1 MDEKYILSLYNYLS
15 SQDVRFKSSLSKDA
29 FISSM
34 KDPGYA
40 SDIYGYLSS
49 KDPSLM
55 PDELKDKSSL
65 SEDAFLSEVGASK
78 KKDESASTA
87 TEEASASESQQPQET
102 TTSGTSQPVQVELPQ
117 FDVYES
123 DATTVSQPGLTF
135 EQPQFGGRRV
145 LEPIKP
151 YDAFQ
156 VIPFELDRTTV
167 SQPGLVVDTDPVS
180 EITKTIGQIEP
191 VQEQQTFPPSPIS
204 RPRVTTSMDV
214 PTLTEQDIA
223 DLEQARKEQAEA
235 EARTKLIELGQ
246 PDAEE
251 IIQPDAAPADATGVV
266 RPDLEIPEEREI
278 TIQELA
284 GRQSPSDPSPFEPA
298 AVDATF
304 SQTAADIAK
313 IDPSEEAV
321 QKRIEEEEKEF
332 AEDQLK
338 RQLGIFSLEDNTLIE
353 DVFGKNT
360 VTNFIGDIY
369 RSAGQGQAQGA
380 VVDDAIAL
388 MRKGP
393 NATDADIMQF
403 IEAYDRMLESG
414 VSDEMQDFNK
424 IYEESGG
431 GLVGFWNGFKS
442 NPSVFPQLFVS
453 SASAMFNPA
462 SLVAGA
468 AAAGTGFL
476 VSGPGG
482 AAVLGIGAVSS
493 ALESA
498 LTYAELLQ
506 EEIGVNTPMTIENV
520 RAVLSQPGIQN
531 RLTWKST
538 GRGLTIGAIEG
549 LTAGLGVKATSL
561 VTGRTGSQ
569 LAGGLAGT
577 VVEGAGGATGE
588 FLGRKVAGQ
597 ADDFLE
603 VAFEGTV
610 GGITTAPFT
619 VTRGLMDARNKGEYK
634 INDGVAT
641 QEQVISLLETGT
653 DADIAGT
660 KLDIQND
667 PELRTAAEDAK
678 ARVRNNAEIKAELAQ
693 AGVIDNNKAD
703 AIVPLEVEKQ
713 GLSGNT
719 TEAGKR
725 RLKEIND
732 QINSILDEPTEVT
745 TETEAVRIYEGKD
758 KDGNTKQV
766 KLTTQESGRIRL
778 DIVNDDGSTSLIGD
792 FPAEST
798 DTDVVSGIIDT
809 DQDFNIVKPQDAI
822 QESSTETVDVQ
833 EPARDSE
840 AVGEGDATGPVTAE
854 VEAEVQVEE
863 TPSTLSEEAA
873 ALRAELGIAE
883 AAPAVTEETTVAE
896 TTTEAA
902 PAVTE
907 ETVVTEEDRPLTDEE
922 REFMYESNRKSALNG
937 LAYREDYISDILEN
951 IYGELRTRSF
961 NALWRKHVDPYF
973 TGDLQIGRGKN
984 FSDYVVSEMIYD
996 RGFATDV
1003 TADENGMQKLI
1014 DFINDANKK
1023 IAKKGGQTVDLVP
1036 LERTAP
1042 VTEETTVTETTTEA
1056 APAAELTEEQ
1066 REFMYE
1072 TRQRSGIDGLA
1083 YSEDYINDILYN
1095 ILGDAGSRT
1104 FAALWRKHVDPN
1116 FTKYLIEPG
1125 GGMTFDLFISD
1136 ELSQGAFS
1144 QDLTSQENGMQK
1156 LIDLVNDANKRLEK
1170 KGKQTIDLVPLERTA
1185 PAVTEAAPVTEETA
1199 TVAEEAAPVAEEI
1212 EVKPTSFRD
1221 AVFKEVLEGDIRKA
1235 KSEIQLSKEEIE
1247 DRKTFVQKA
1256 KDNLPKIKE
1265 DKDLSPEEKELRK
1278 DYIEKLIKELPSF
1291 ISKKEETIKFYEA
1304 ELVEAESSLK
1314 NLVKKSPA
1322 EPAVTEAAPAPKP
1335 KKKTPAPKKKAP
1347 APKESKPFI
1356 PREIELKL
1364 KENQEDIDR
1373 LESDISYSE
1382 NRIEDLEMEI
1392 ELEKGNTKEEKKN
1405 FAAKRAAIKDL
1416 KISRE
1421 EKAERREELKFEQ
1434 EDFVEDQQ
1442 ALIQSYKEDIS
1453 GEKSDIRAS
1462 QRKINNLKKANEKLQ
1477 AGTRMQ
1483 RATAPTSTDNLTIT
1497 GVEEKV
1503 SESQNNLI
1511 KLTKNAAKA
1520 ISKVLPDTKFIYHR
1534 SEQSYNNAVSENAQG
1549 SQGAYIPR
1557 TNTIH
1562 INGVKANNR
1571 TAAHEAFHALLK
1583 NKIGSDPKIEAATK
1597 KMIVTV
1603 RQSVKDKS
1611 VQAELDNFIA
1621 QYDQRFQDEE
1631 YLSELM
1637 GMLSQ
1642 NYTKLNAP
1650 EKSTIRKWIES
1661 IARLFGLDK
1670 IFNIDSDQGVIDL
1683 LNVVS
1688 QRIQEGKALEEA
1700 EVGTIQSQIEGQE
1713 RQQQTPAQQVA
1724 RLAAMYNI
1732 EESGFLSEQINPGI
1746 LRPQLRRLGYDL
1758 KKERFGY
1765 SIRDGRGK
1773 MYKPP
1778 TGRGRMQR
1786 GSIVPAEVQSKN
1798 VAGTKVP
1805 KGLSIRS
1812 VDGQPVVQGV
1822 DNMSVAKVREAAPLT
1837 FIKNANFLRELDLVK
1852 GSKKF
1857 RPLPIPKSEKALRLM
1872 SPAKRRALLKR
1883 ADEIYDIFVKQ
1894 VSDNL
1899 VFIHDLYGDEFREI
1913 STLWYDGANQIAQ
1926 GLAEKHNVSLEQVS
1940 GILASLSPQKDWYQ
1954 NVRLAELVLEQYDT
1968 NPVFTQEA
1976 LDTQKEINERA
1987 VKAAL
1992 KKNKGRLTEKGKK
2005 NKANAEKL
2013 LVELEGLIGKRLKD
2027 VEPKYQPYVLRTT
2040 QEITGQKDYQIVS
2053 PDGERVGV
2061 AKKNDGTNAKVAW
2074 GSYTEI
2080 GKAVAI
2086 YLNGS
2091 PENISTQLGTAH
2103 KIRNFY
2109 DNIVDPMSE
2118 EGEVTM
2124 DTHAVAAA
2132 TLLPL
2137 SGNSIEVAQNFGTK
2151 KASSSNAAGV
2161 SGVYYAYAD
2170 AYADAAKRTGLLPRQ
2185 MQSVTWEAVRGLF
2198 TDSFKNS
2205 KKNVNDVR
2213 NIFSNYAQGKITIDE
2228 ARKQAVDR
2236 AGGIQ
2241 DPSWA
2246 GSLLSDVTRDIEA
2259 ESDIRG
2265 VRRDER
2271 SDERS
2276 RTERGREVDSQRDVR
2291 SERDDL
2297 TEGAER
2303 LQKSIRKE
2311 ANAIDVINRA
2321 REMKKISA
2329 AAIREVL
2336 TTSIKDKESD
2346 KFLSVAQANALLE
2359 LEFETALPRS
2369 FAEINISDGISL
2381 LQKINEY
2388 KKNLDSERKSLEK
2401 KNKSSISKKEKLT
2414 ERLEALDGKPDTKAN
2429 KEKQSQ
2435 LTSEIKDLNR
2445 EIREQNKKLK
2455 DLTPTKIKSR
2465 TLLFLEA
2472 QPEYQKLA
2480 DKGRTTRSTQQ
2491 QKLYV
2496 DTTESLKAPTEKLP
2510 KGVPA
2515 QIRKM
2520 KSDIRQRAKGAKDL
2534 QSVKQELKNY
2544 ISKNLPKVLFSRAEV
2559 NSLLTQLN
2567 RVKRTTLDLFISEVQ
2582 IMLDNKEKQV
2592 LIKKITDI
2600 VKKKASKQIT
2610 KTGKERSKGLDARG
2624 QQFFAA
2630 VRSILNLSVTQNRTD
2645 KVVAENQKKL
2655 QEKIQKLQQPEV
2667 EVAGEKINVKETLDK
2682 ASKNEK
2688 LSQRENALI
2697 NQMLAID
2704 LFADIENKSVDQVRE
2719 LLKSLEDVRSE
2730 SIKQLMSN
2738 RLERA
2743 NRRDA
2748 LATEATLEIKEDR
2761 PILFDE
2767 QGNLKNKNQLEFD
2780 RRSIWESFN
2789 EGKLWTGLDKWVKQ
2803 YPLTTGIGI
2812 AELFKNHLSHL
2823 NTLMN
2828 LIDNLPR
2835 GNNFFTEN
2843 VYNRVN
2849 KMHTEHIRGTQKVRD
2864 VDLNDLANKVDGIE
2878 GGYKGLIKSIPQGAR
2893 EFIINGKKN
2902 TLTVGE
2908 LMSINALS
2916 RNSIVR
2922 NKLDKMGFTDDV
2934 LNQIENEIGPQMVQ
2948 FISNVV
2954 EWLSNSYHQT
2964 IDDVYVEVNDVN
2976 LAVIPNYFPTSTL
2989 GENVADLVSDGDF
3002 AGVFNAEY
3010 FSSFK
3015 RRTDTDGVVEIV
3027 NRDFFDVLETYI
3039 DEMERFKAYAEGT
3052 KILNDIF
3059 KVPAVRTLMD
3069 ETGITSS
3076 AKNILNIA
3084 INPKSGLNSSISSKV
3099 IGNALQGYTSYV
3111 LSFKLIQLPKQ
3122 ATSFIQNYEQYVYS
3136 KDGKRRVGVDML
3148 GFAADTLKVFANFRS
3163 VFKDAY
3169 NLSPDFRDRWE
3180 QGMKGD
3186 VYGLETGGRLRKF
3199 ESVSKASRKYRQA
3212 INTTR
3217 MAAAS
3222 PTILGDIAGV
3232 LPAMA
3237 TYYRNIE
3244 NGMPQDQA
3252 LRIFADYNAT
3262 QQSRRTADKTNI
3274 QLSQTE
3280 VIRVYT
3286 MFGSVTLLQLNKVMM
3301 AMTNLMKSAQLVA
3314 DGKSSKIS
3322 RNQVIKDVRSVTLNL
3337 GVANVLFYTMANIAR
3352 LHGDDEDKEAVLDIL
3367 GEALMGM
3374 NLIYQIPLVGDGAQQ
3389 AIAKIKDKP
3398 YRFREKPNPY
3408 SLIFRLLV
3416 KDAEET
3422 KELNLTKP
3430 AEVLLGINLDPF
3442 VALYNYAGLSGDP
3455 GEMDD
3460 LYTIMGI
3467 SPSYR
3472 PGGGKKKKSSGASGG
3487 RGGNRGSRSGR
3498 GGRSTRR

>member
-1 MDEKYILSLYNYLS
+1 MDEKALLDLYNRAVSKGYKKSLD
-15 SQDVRFKSSLSKDA
+15 QFKNLIATNQEVLIDSYK
-29 FISSM
+29 
-34 KDPGYA
+34 YA
-40 SDIYGYLSS
+40 QSRNYKKSI
-49 KDPSLM
+49 
-55 PDELKDKSSL
+55 DEFSVL
-65 SEDAFLSEVGASK
+65 VGAAPQTTETEEPK
-78 KKDESASTA
+78 KKEESASTA
-87 TEEASASESQQPQET
+87 TEQASASESQQPQET

-117 FDVYES
+117 FDVYER
-123 DATTVSQPGLTF
+123 DATRVDQPIVTF
-135 EQPQFGGRRV
+135 DQPEFGQRV
-145 LEPIKP
+145 FEPIKP
-151 YDAFQ
+151 YD
-156 VIPFELDRTTV
+156 PFEVTPLERDRTTV
-167 SQPGLVVDTDPVS
+167 SQQGLVVDTDPMS

-191 VQEQQTFPPSPIS
+191 VEEQQTFAPSPIS
-204 RPRVTTSMDV
+204 RPRVAPQMV
-214 PTLTEQDIA
+214 APTLTEQDIA
-223 DLEQARKEQAEA
+223 DLEQSRKEQAEA

-266 RPDLEIPEEREI
+266 RPELVIPEEREI

-284 GRQSPSDPSPFEPA
+284 GRQTPSDPSPFEPA

-321 QKRIEEEEKEF
+321 QKRIEEKEKEF
-332 AEDQLK
+332 AADQLK
-338 RQLGIFSLEDNTLIE
+338 RQLGIFSFEDNTLIE
-353 DVFGKNT
+353 DIFGKNT
-360 VTNFIGDIY
+360 VTDFIGDIY

-403 IEAYDRMLESG
+403 IEAYNRMLESG
-414 VSDEMQDFNK
+414 VSDEMEDFNK

-462 SLVAGA
+462 SLVAGV
-468 AAAGTGFL
+468 AAAGPGFL
-476 VSGPGG
+476 AAGPGG
-482 AAVLGIGAVSS
+482 ALVFGIGGVSS
-493 ALESA
+493 ALEAA

-520 RAVLSQPGIQN
+520 RAVLSQPGIQD

-538 GRGLTIGAIEG
+538 GRGLTIGAIEAF
-549 LTAGLGVKATSL
+549 TAALGVKATSL

-569 LAGGLAGT
+569 LVGGLTGT
-577 VVEGAGGATGE
+577 AVEGAGGATGE

-597 ADDFLE
+597 EDDFLE

-619 VTRGLMDARNKGEYK
+619 VTRGLIDARNKGEYK

-667 PELRTAAEDAK
+667 PELRKAAEDAK

-758 KDGNTKQV
+758 KNGNTKQV

-809 DQDFNIVKPQDAI
+809 DQDFNIVKPEDAI

-840 AVGEGDATGPVTAE
+840 AVGEGDATGPVTTE
-854 VEAEVQVEE
+854 VETEVQVEE
-863 TPSTLSEEAA
+863 TPSTVSEEAA
-873 ALRAELGIAE
+873 ALREELGIAE
-883 AAPAVTEETTVAE
+883 AAPVAEETTPATEKQKAGYNKRIEKGIRDANKATTTKKKAAALQTIITNTTAIKERHGESFVTAEQQAEIDRLTQELADEGAQISEDVQKGKKVIVGQIIEFEIRKEDDTLPIGTTVIETVNTPELFDSEGNLVQRGNVDVRVGTRKLTQAEADAKIAEIEKKREQALNTMQEAFHEAINENADADIAEVRKNTEAAPTTETAPAVTEETTVAE

-907 ETVVTEEDRPLTDEE
+907 E
-922 REFMYESNRKSALNG
+922 
-937 LAYREDYISDILEN
+937 
-951 IYGELRTRSF
+951 
-961 NALWRKHVDPYF
+961 
-973 TGDLQIGRGKN
+973 
-984 FSDYVVSEMIYD
+984 
-996 RGFATDV
+996 AT
-1003 TADENGMQKLI
+1003 
-1014 DFINDANKK
+1014 
-1023 IAKKGGQTVDLVP
+1023 
-1036 LERTAP
+1036 
-1042 VTEETTVTETTTEA
+1042 VTEETTVTE
-1056 APAAELTEEQ
+1056 
-1066 REFMYE
+1066 
-1072 TRQRSGIDGLA
+1072 
-1083 YSEDYINDILYN
+1083 
-1095 ILGDAGSRT
+1095 
-1104 FAALWRKHVDPN
+1104 
-1116 FTKYLIEPG
+1116 EP
-1125 GGMTFDLFISD
+1125 
-1136 ELSQGAFS
+1136 
-1144 QDLTSQENGMQK
+1144 
-1156 LIDLVNDANKRLEK
+1156 
-1170 KGKQTIDLVPLERTA
+1170 
-1185 PAVTEAAPVTEETA
+1185 
-1199 TVAEEAAPVAEEI
+1199 
-1212 EVKPTSFRD
+1212 
-1221 AVFKEVLEGDIRKA
+1221 
-1235 KSEIQLSKEEIE
+1235 
-1247 DRKTFVQKA
+1247 
-1256 KDNLPKIKE
+1256 
-1265 DKDLSPEEKELRK
+1265 
-1278 DYIEKLIKELPSF
+1278 
-1291 ISKKEETIKFYEA
+1291 
-1304 ELVEAESSLK
+1304 
-1314 NLVKKSPA
+1314 
-1322 EPAVTEAAPAPKP
+1322 
-1335 KKKTPAPKKKAP
+1335 AP
-1347 APKESKPFI
+1347 APKESKQAKKI
-1356 PREIELKL
+1356 

-1382 NRIEDLEMEI
+1382 NRIEDLELEI

-1416 KISRE
+1416 DISRE

-1434 EDFVEDQQ
+1434 EDFVEDQK
-1442 ALIQSYKEDIS
+1442 ALIQGYKEDIS
-1453 GEKSDIRAS
+1453 GKKSDIKAA
-1462 QRKINNLKKANEKLQ
+1462 QRKIKKLQASNEKLQ

-1497 GVEEKV
+1497 GVEETV

-1511 KLTKNAAKA
+1511 KLTENAAKA

-1732 EESGFLSEQINPGI
+1732 EESGFLSQQINPGI

-1812 VDGQPVVQGV
+1812 VDGQRVVEGV
-1822 DNMSVAKVREAAPLT
+1822 DNMSVAKVREASPLT

-1883 ADEIYDIFVKQ
+1883 ADEIYDTFVKQ

-1926 GLAEKHNVSLEQVS
+1926 GLAEKHNVSLEQAS
-1940 GILASLSPQKDWYQ
+1940 GILAALSPQKDWYQ

-1976 LDTQKEINERA
+1976 LDFQKEINERGL
-1987 VKAAL
+1987 KAAL
-1992 KKNKGRLTEKGKK
+1992 KKGKGRLTEKGKK
-2005 NKANAEKL
+2005 NKADAEQL
-2013 LVELEGLIGKRLKD
+2013 IIELEGLIGKRLKD
-2027 VEPKYQPYVLRTT
+2027 VEPKYQPYILRTT

-2053 PDGERVGV
+2053 PDGERVGI

-2074 GSYTEI
+2074 GSYVEI

-2091 PENISTQLGTAH
+2091 PESISTQLGTAH

-2109 DNIVDPMSE
+2109 DNIVDPMSD

-2137 SGNSIEVAQNFGTK
+2137 SGNSVEVAQNFGQGPV
-2151 KASSSNAAGV
+2151 SSSNAAGV
-2161 SGVYYAYAD
+2161 SGLYYAYAD

-2213 NIFSNYAQGKITIDE
+2213 NIFSNYAQGKISIDE

-2276 RTERGREVDSQRDVR
+2276 RIERGREVDSQRDVR

-2401 KNKSSISKKEKLT
+2401 ENKSSISKKEKLT
-2414 ERLEALDGKPDTKAN
+2414 ERLEGLDGKPDTKAN

-2496 DTTESLKAPTEKLP
+2496 DTTESLKAPKEKLP

-2559 NSLLTQLN
+2559 NLLLTQLN

-2610 KTGKERSKGLDARG
+2610 KSGKERSKGLDARG

-2667 EVAGEKINVKETLDK
+2667 EVAGEKINVKDTLNK
-2682 ASKNEK
+2682 ESKNEK

-2697 NQMLAID
+2697 NQMLAVD
-2704 LFADIENKSVDQVRE
+2704 LFADIENKSVDEVRE

-2730 SIKQLMSN
+2730 SIKKLMSN
-2738 RLERA
+2738 RRERA

-2767 QGNLKNKNQLEFD
+2767 EGNLKNKNQLEFD
-2780 RRSIWESFN
+2780 RREIWESFN
-2789 EGKLWTGLDKWVKQ
+2789 KGKIWTGVDKWVKQ

-2812 AELFKNHLSHL
+2812 AELFKKHLSHL

-2828 LIDNLPR
+2828 IIDNLPR

-2849 KMHTEHIRGTQKVRD
+2849 KMHTEHLRGTQEVRD

-2893 EFIINGKKN
+2893 EFIINGKKRS
-2902 TLTVGE
+2902 LTVGE

-2916 RNSIVR
+2916 RNSVVR

-2954 EWLSNSYHQT
+2954 EWLSTSYHQT
-2964 IDDVYVEVNDVN
+2964 IDDVYVKVNDVN

-3010 FSSFK
+3010 FSAFK

-3069 ETGITSS
+3069 ETGIKKS
-3076 AKNILNIA
+3076 ATTILNIA

-3099 IGNALQGYTSYV
+3099 IGNALEGYTSYV
-3111 LSFKLIQLPKQ
+3111 LSFKFIQLPKQ

-3136 KDGKRRVGVDML
+3136 KDGKRRLGVDML

-3262 QQSRRTADKTNI
+3262 QQSRRTADKTSI
-3274 QLSQTE
+3274 QLSQNELT
-3280 VIRVYT
+3280 RVYT

-3301 AMTNLMKSAQLVA
+3301 AMNNLMKTAKIIGGIVIDDSKKNLSIVQILKNLPKNLRSKVSRDQLL
-3314 DGKSSKIS
+3314 
-3322 RNQVIKDVRSVTLNL
+3322 KDVRSITLNL

-3367 GEALMGM
+3367 AEALIGM
-3374 NLIYQIPLVGDGAQQ
+3374 NLIYQIPLVGDGAQR
-3389 AIAKIKDKP
+3389 AMDKVRDKP

-3460 LYTIMGI
+3460 LYTILGI

-3472 PGGGKKKKSSGASGG
+3472 PGGGRKKSKPKSTG
-3487 RGGNRGSRSGR
+3487 RGSRSGR

>member
-1 MDEKYILSLYNYLS
+1 M
-15 SQDVRFKSSLSKDA
+15 
-29 FISSM
+29 
-34 KDPGYA
+34 
-40 SDIYGYLSS
+40 
-49 KDPSLM
+49 
-55 PDELKDKSSL
+55 
-65 SEDAFLSEVGASK
+65 
-78 KKDESASTA
+78 
-87 TEEASASESQQPQET
+87 
-102 TTSGTSQPVQVELPQ
+102 
-117 FDVYES
+117 YES
-123 DATTVSQPGLTF
+123 D
-135 EQPQFGGRRV
+135 
-145 LEPIKP
+145 
-151 YDAFQ
+151 
-156 VIPFELDRTTV
+156 
-167 SQPGLVVDTDPVS
+167 
-180 EITKTIGQIEP
+180 
-191 VQEQQTFPPSPIS
+191 
-204 RPRVTTSMDV
+204 
-214 PTLTEQDIA
+214 
-223 DLEQARKEQAEA
+223 
-235 EARTKLIELGQ
+235 
-246 PDAEE
+246 
-251 IIQPDAAPADATGVV
+251 
-266 RPDLEIPEEREI
+266 
-278 TIQELA
+278 
-284 GRQSPSDPSPFEPA
+284 
-298 AVDATF
+298 
-304 SQTAADIAK
+304 
-313 IDPSEEAV
+313 
-321 QKRIEEEEKEF
+321 
-332 AEDQLK
+332 
-338 RQLGIFSLEDNTLIE
+338 
-353 DVFGKNT
+353 
-360 VTNFIGDIY
+360 
-369 RSAGQGQAQGA
+369 
-380 VVDDAIAL
+380 
-388 MRKGP
+388 
-393 NATDADIMQF
+393 
-403 IEAYDRMLESG
+403 
-414 VSDEMQDFNK
+414 
-424 IYEESGG
+424 
-431 GLVGFWNGFKS
+431 
-442 NPSVFPQLFVS
+442 
-453 SASAMFNPA
+453 
-462 SLVAGA
+462 
-468 AAAGTGFL
+468 
-476 VSGPGG
+476 
-482 AAVLGIGAVSS
+482 
-493 ALESA
+493 
-498 LTYAELLQ
+498 
-506 EEIGVNTPMTIENV
+506 
-520 RAVLSQPGIQN
+520 
-531 RLTWKST
+531 
-538 GRGLTIGAIEG
+538 
-549 LTAGLGVKATSL
+549 
-561 VTGRTGSQ
+561 
-569 LAGGLAGT
+569 
-577 VVEGAGGATGE
+577 
-588 FLGRKVAGQ
+588 
-597 ADDFLE
+597 
-603 VAFEGTV
+603 
-610 GGITTAPFT
+610 
-619 VTRGLMDARNKGEYK
+619 
-634 INDGVAT
+634 
-641 QEQVISLLETGT
+641 
-653 DADIAGT
+653 
-660 KLDIQND
+660 
-667 PELRTAAEDAK
+667 
-678 ARVRNNAEIKAELAQ
+678 
-693 AGVIDNNKAD
+693 
-703 AIVPLEVEKQ
+703 
-713 GLSGNT
+713 
-719 TEAGKR
+719 
-725 RLKEIND
+725 
-732 QINSILDEPTEVT
+732 
-745 TETEAVRIYEGKD
+745 
-758 KDGNTKQV
+758 
-766 KLTTQESGRIRL
+766 
-778 DIVNDDGSTSLIGD
+778 
-792 FPAEST
+792 
-798 DTDVVSGIIDT
+798 
-809 DQDFNIVKPQDAI
+809 
-822 QESSTETVDVQ
+822 
-833 EPARDSE
+833 
-840 AVGEGDATGPVTAE
+840 
-854 VEAEVQVEE
+854 
-863 TPSTLSEEAA
+863 
-873 ALRAELGIAE
+873 
-883 AAPAVTEETTVAE
+883 
-896 TTTEAA
+896 
-902 PAVTE
+902 
-907 ETVVTEEDRPLTDEE
+907 
-922 REFMYESNRKSALNG
+922 RKSALNG
-937 LAYREDYISDILEN
+937 LAYNQDYISDILEN

-961 NALWRKHVDPYF
+961 NALWRKHVDPLF
-973 TGDLQIGRGKN
+973 TGELNVGRGKN
-984 FSDYVVSEMIYD
+984 FSDYVVTEMIYD
-996 RGFATDV
+996 GGFARDV

-1014 DFINDANKK
+1014 NFVNDANNK

-1042 VTEETTVTETTTEA
+1042 VAEETAVTETTT
-1056 APAAELTEEQ
+1056 
-1066 REFMYE
+1066 
-1072 TRQRSGIDGLA
+1072 
-1083 YSEDYINDILYN
+1083 
-1095 ILGDAGSRT
+1095 
-1104 FAALWRKHVDPN
+1104 
-1116 FTKYLIEPG
+1116 
-1125 GGMTFDLFISD
+1125 
-1136 ELSQGAFS
+1136 
-1144 QDLTSQENGMQK
+1144 
-1156 LIDLVNDANKRLEK
+1156 
-1170 KGKQTIDLVPLERTA
+1170 
-1185 PAVTEAAPVTEETA
+1185 
-1199 TVAEEAAPVAEEI
+1199 EAAPVAEEI
-1212 EVKPTSFRD
+1212 EVKPKSFRD
-1221 AVFKEVLEGDIRKA
+1221 AVFKGLLEDDIRKA
-1235 KSEIQLSKEEIE
+1235 KSEIQLAKKQIE
-1247 DRKTFVQKA
+1247 DRKSFIQRM
-1256 KDNLPKIKE
+1256 KDNLQEIKE
-1265 DKDLSPEEKELRK
+1265 DKDLSAEDKK
-1278 DYIEKLIKELPSF
+1278 DYEARMEEQIKELPSF

-1304 ELVEAESSLK
+1304 ELAKAESKLK

-1322 EPAVTEAAPAPKP
+1322 EPATTEAAPAPKP
-1335 KKKTPAPKKKAP
+1335 KKKAPAPKKKAP
-1347 APKESKPFI
+1347 APKKKAPAPKKKAPAPEESKQAKKI
-1356 PREIELKL
+1356 
-1364 KENQEDIDR
+1364 KENQAEIER
-1373 LESDISYSE
+1373 LESDISFSE
-1382 NRIEDLEMEI
+1382 NKIEDLELEI
-1392 ELEKGNTKEEKKN
+1392 QLEKGNTKEEREN
-1405 FAAKRAAIKDL
+1405 FRAKRDAIKDL
-1416 KISRE
+1416 KISKE

-1434 EDFVEDQQ
+1434 EDFIEEQN
-1442 ALIQSYKEDIS
+1442 ALIESYQEDIK
-1453 GEKSDIRAS
+1453 GERSDIKAA
-1462 QRKINNLKKANEKLQ
+1462 QRQIDKLKKANEKLL

-1497 GVEEKV
+1497 GVEETV

-1511 KLTKNAAKA
+1511 KLTENAAKA
-1520 ISKVLPDTKFIYHR
+1520 VSKVLPDTKFIYHR

-1670 IFNIDSDQGVIDL
+1670 ILNINSDQDVIDL

-1700 EVGTIQSQIEGQE
+1700 EIGTIESQIEGQE
-1713 RQQQTPAQQVA
+1713 RQQRTPAQQVA

-1732 EESGFLSEQINPGI
+1732 KENGFLSEQINPGI

-1765 SIRDGRGK
+1765 SIRDGRGN

-1812 VDGQPVVQGV
+1812 VDGKPVVQGV
-1822 DNMSVAKVREAAPLT
+1822 DNMSVAKVREAAPIT
-1837 FIKNANFLRELDLVK
+1837 FIKNANFLREMDLVK
-1852 GSKKF
+1852 GAKKF
-1857 RPLPIPKSEKALRLM
+1857 RPLPIPKSEKALSLM
-1872 SPAKRRALLKR
+1872 SPAKRRALLTR
-1883 ADEIYDIFVKQ
+1883 ADEIYDTFVKQ

-1899 VFIHDLYGDEFREI
+1899 VFLHDLYGDEFREI

-1926 GLAEKHNVSLEQVS
+1926 GLAEKHNVSLEQAS

-1976 LDTQKEINERA
+1976 LDFQKKINEIGL
-1987 VKAAL
+1987 KAAL
-1992 KKNKGRLTEKGKK
+1992 KKGKGRLTEKGKK
-2005 NKANAEKL
+2005 NKADAEQL
-2013 LVELEGLIGKRLKD
+2013 IIELEGLIGKRLKD
-2027 VEPKYQPYVLRTT
+2027 VDPKYQPYVLRTT

-2124 DTHAVAAA
+2124 DTHAVAAG

-2137 SGNSIEVAQNFGTK
+2137 SGNSVEVAQNFGQGPV
-2151 KASSSNAAGV
+2151 SSSNAAGV
-2161 SGVYYAYAD
+2161 SGLYYAYAD

-2265 VRRDER
+2265 VRTDER
-2271 SDERS
+2271 SDQRS

-2401 KNKSSISKKEKLT
+2401 ENKSSISKKEKLT

-2496 DTTESLKAPTEKLP
+2496 DTAESLKAPKEKLP

-2515 QIRKM
+2515 QIQKM

-2544 ISKNLPKVLFSRAEV
+2544 ISKNLPKVLFNRAEV

-2600 VKKKASKQIT
+2600 VKKKAAKQIT

-2667 EVAGEKINVKETLDK
+2667 EVGGQKINVKETLDK

-2697 NQMLAID
+2697 NQMLAVD
-2704 LFADIENKSVDQVRE
+2704 LFADIENKSVDEVRQ

-2767 QGNLKNKNQLEFD
+2767 QGNLKNENQLEFD
-2780 RRSIWESFN
+2780 RREIWESFN
-2789 EGKLWTGLDKWVKQ
+2789 KGKIWTGLDKWVKQ

-2828 LIDNLPR
+2828 IIDNLPR

-2849 KMHTEHIRGTQKVRD
+2849 KMHTEHLRGTQRVRD

-2916 RNSIVR
+2916 RNSVVR

-2954 EWLSNSYHQT
+2954 EWLSTSYHQT
-2964 IDDVYVEVNDVN
+2964 IDDVYVKVNDVN

-3010 FSSFK
+3010 FSAFK

-3059 KVPAVRTLMD
+3059 KVPAVRTLMN

-3084 INPKSGLNSSISSKV
+3084 INPKSGLNSSMSSKV

-3163 VFKDAY
+3163 VFEDAY

-3199 ESVSKASRKYRQA
+3199 ESVSKASRKYRQ
-3212 INTTR
+3212 ILNTTR
-3217 MAAAS
+3217 MVAAS

-3274 QLSQTE
+3274 QLSQNEFT
-3280 VIRVYT
+3280 RVYT

-3301 AMTNLMKSAQLVA
+3301 AMTNLMKAAQLVA

-3337 GVANVLFYTMANIAR
+3337 GLANVLFYAMANIAR
-3352 LHGDDEDKEAVLDIL
+3352 LFGDDEDKEEVLDIL
-3367 GEALMGM
+3367 EESLIGM

-3389 AIAKIKDKP
+3389 VVAKIKDKP
-3398 YRFREKPNPY
+3398 YRLKEKPNPY

-3416 KDAEET
+3416 KDAEDL
-3422 KELNLTKP
+3422 KEINVTKP

-3460 LYTIMGI
+3460 LYTILGI
-3467 SPSYR
+3467 SPSMR
-3472 PGGGKKKKSSGASGG
+3472 PGGGKKGSSSGASTG
-3487 RGGNRGSRSGR
+3487 RGTKR
-3498 GGRSTRR
+3498 GGTR